1 MSAAIPFDRTSSA
14 TYPSVEACAEEI
26 GVSPRHLREQ
36 IRRNQFP
43 HLRIG
48 RRIVL
53 PRHAILDFLNRKA
66 LESLQ
71 SADDHRGVDALQ
83 RKP

>member
-1 MSAAIPFDRTSSA
+1 MPATAQRMKLPTMPERTSGT
-14 TYPSVEACAEEI
+14 TYPSVEACAAEI

-36 IRRNQFP
+36 IRRNRFP

-53 PRHAILDFLNRKA
+53 PRQAVLEFLNRKA
-66 LESLQ
+66 LESLDLI
-71 SADDHRGVDALQ
+71 ADRH
-83 RKP
+83 